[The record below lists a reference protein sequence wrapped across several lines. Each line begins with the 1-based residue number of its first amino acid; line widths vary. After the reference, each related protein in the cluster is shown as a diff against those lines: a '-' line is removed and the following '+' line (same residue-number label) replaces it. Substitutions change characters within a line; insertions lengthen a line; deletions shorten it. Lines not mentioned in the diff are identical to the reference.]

1 MDRVRQL
8 LSACEHGEAPV
19 VQTLLDE
26 GTDVDC
32 EDDEAEITP
41 LQTAAANGHDHI
53 VRLLLMRGA
62 ALNKA
67 NSYGWTPLMHAS
79 RNGHPIIVATLL
91 QQRQADINAVT
102 GLGASALTFAARG
115 GHIQVVRQ
123 LVEAGIEL
131 TLSGGANECDFTP
144 LLAAALYGHDAVL
157 RFLLDR
163 GCDVNFRTSTSGLT
177 PLMVAALNGHM
188 KTAQILVERGADP
201 NVTNAD
207 NRTALDIATMRMK
220 REVAAYLDRKTTN
233 KPERAAEEKK
243 PDIIEAMK
251 FGDIKRIR
259 AILDQDLSQRDACSP
274 EEGATPLM
282 FAAMAGQLDIAQLL
296 VERGCDMDKQDRIS
310 GWTALMQA
318 TYHGKRPVALYL
330 IEKGADVTIQAKNGC
345 TAFDMASLIDDVDTD
360 LLRLLAAKAMTVNK
374 VDKSKKHWSKQNGVS
389 VSASTDV
396 SIDDT
401 QKSGLRGWLSR
412 LSNRFRNIKKI
423 NVTNRLAP
431 MPTLETSKSVQDLT
445 VKNNSSP
452 TVPKKMNNFVDPI
465 QTLPVTNYGTMTMEN
480 KQSASRY
487 TLDINPIKSNTTS
500 DTLKPVI
507 PPFLP
512 QPSFAIDESTPGRR
526 SMSTAGSDT
535 ASTIMPSPI
544 RPMMKPMKFMPQKS
558 TTLSSSPVSPSS
570 SAQLSNGNSNHNNPS
585 PGSSGDYQ
593 QNGFFWSQSSKS
605 PSMFAPRT
613 TPQKPFYMNR
623 KPASVPATF
632 KTTSNTT
639 SPNSSTSG
647 SSSITPQRSHGRSA
661 SSKGSTTSTLTPSPS
676 PTPGKYGE
684 DPNRV
689 LSSLHE
695 NDGSTDEL
703 SGILKKLSLEKY
715 QPIFEEQ
722 EVDMEAFLTLT
733 DTDLNELGI
742 TQNQAKSQILTA
754 ITELNTGKGKDRQ
767 QFIDTMTSF
776 QTTLKARST
785 DSQSSLSSRYQWR
798 EPSEL
803 GNS

>member
-1 MDRVRQL
+1 MERVRQL
-8 LSACEHGEAPV
+8 LGACEHGEAPV

-26 GTDVDC
+26 GVDVDC
-32 EDDEAEITP
+32 EDDEVGITP
-41 LQTAAANGHDHI
+41 LQTTAANGHDHI

-62 ALNKA
+62 ALNKT
-67 NSYGWTPLMHAS
+67 NNYGWTPLMHAS
-79 RNGHPIIVATLL
+79 RNGHANVVATLL
-91 QQRQADINAVT
+91 QQRQADINAIT

-131 TLSGGANECDFTP
+131 STSGGANECDFTP

-201 NVTNAD
+201 NVTNAN

-243 PDIIEAMK
+243 PDIIEAIK
-251 FGDIKRIR
+251 FGDIKRIQ

-282 FAAMAGQLDIAQLL
+282 FASMAGQLDIAQLL
-296 VERGCDMDKQDRIS
+296 VDHGCDMDKQDTIS

-318 TYHGKRPVALYL
+318 TYHGRRPVAMYL
-330 IEKGADVTIQAKNGC
+330 IERGADVTIQAKNGC

-360 LLRLLAAKAMTVNK
+360 LLRLLASKAMTVNK

-389 VSASTDV
+389 VSASTDS

-401 QKSGLRGWLSR
+401 QKTGLRGWLSR

-431 MPTLETSKSVQDLT
+431 MPTLETSISVQDLSF
-445 VKNNSSP
+445 KNNSSP
-452 TVPKKMNNFVDPI
+452 TVPKKVNNFVDPI
-465 QTLPVTNYGTMTMEN
+465 QTSPVTNYGTMTLEN

-487 TLDINPIKSNTTS
+487 TLDINPMKSSQTN

-512 QPSFAIDESTPGRR
+512 QPSFAIDESLPGRR
-526 SMSTAGSDT
+526 SMSSLGSDT
-535 ASTIMPSPI
+535 ASAIMPSPI
-544 RPMMKPMKFMPQKS
+544 RPMMKPMKFLPQKS
-558 TTLSSSPVSPSS
+558 TTLSSSPISPSS
-570 SAQLSNGNSNHNNPS
+570 SAQLSNGNSNHSNPS
-585 PGSSGDYQ
+585 PSSSGEYQ
-593 QNGFFWSQSSKS
+593 QNGVFWNQSSKS
-605 PSMFAPRT
+605 PAIFAPRNPPQRQFFKKPT
-613 TPQKPFYMNR
+613 T
-623 KPASVPATF
+623 VPSAF
-632 KTTSNTT
+632 KATSNTT

-647 SSSITPQRSHGRSA
+647 SSSITPQRSLGRST

-695 NDGSTDEL
+695 NDGTTDEL

-742 TQNQAKSQILTA
+742 TQTQAKSQILTA

-776 QTTLKARST
+776 QTTLKARSN
-785 DSQSSLSSRYQWR
+785 DSQASLSSSRYQWR

>member
-1 MDRVRQL
+1 MERVRQL
-8 LSACEHGEAPV
+8 LGACEHGEAPV
-19 VQTLLDE
+19 AQTLLDE
-26 GTDVDC
+26 GVDVDC
-32 EDDEAEITP
+32 EDDEVGITP

-62 ALNKA
+62 ALNKT
-67 NSYGWTPLMHAS
+67 NNYGWTPLMHAS
-79 RNGHPIIVATLL
+79 RNGHANVVATLL
-91 QQRQADINAVT
+91 QQRQADINAIT

-131 TLSGGANECDFTP
+131 SSSGGANECDFTP

-201 NVTNAD
+201 NVTNAN

-233 KPERAAEEKK
+233 KPERATEEKK
-243 PDIIEAMK
+243 PDIIEAIK
-251 FGDIKRIR
+251 FGDIKRIQ

-282 FAAMAGQLDIAQLL
+282 FASMAGQLDIAQLL
-296 VERGCDMDKQDRIS
+296 VDHGCDMDKQDTIS

-318 TYHGKRPVALYL
+318 TYHGRRPVAMYL

-360 LLRLLAAKAMTVNK
+360 LLRLLASKAMTVNK

-389 VSASTDV
+389 VSASTDS

-401 QKSGLRGWLSR
+401 QKTGLRGWLSR

-431 MPTLETSKSVQDLT
+431 MPTLETSISVQDLSF
-445 VKNNSSP
+445 KNNSSP
-452 TVPKKMNNFVDPI
+452 TVPKKVNNFVDPI
-465 QTLPVTNYGTMTMEN
+465 QTSSVTNYGTMTLEN

-487 TLDINPIKSNTTS
+487 TLDINPMKSSQTS

-512 QPSFAIDESTPGRR
+512 QPSFAIDESLPGRR
-526 SMSTAGSDT
+526 SMSTLGSDT
-535 ASTIMPSPI
+535 ASAIMPSPI
-544 RPMMKPMKFMPQKS
+544 RPMMKPMKFLPQKS
-558 TTLSSSPVSPSS
+558 TTLSSSPISPSS
-570 SAQLSNGNSNHNNPS
+570 SAQLSNGNSNHSNPS
-585 PGSSGDYQ
+585 PSSSGEYQ
-593 QNGFFWSQSSKS
+593 QNGVFWNQSNKS
-605 PSMFAPRT
+605 PGIFAPRNP
-613 TPQKPFYMNR
+613 PQRQFFKKP
-623 KPASVPATF
+623 STVPSAF
-632 KTTSNTT
+632 KATSNTT

-647 SSSITPQRSHGRSA
+647 SSSITPQRSLGRST

-742 TQNQAKSQILTA
+742 TQTQAKNQILTA

-776 QTTLKARST
+776 QTTLKARSN
-785 DSQSSLSSRYQWR
+785 DSQASLSSSRYQWR